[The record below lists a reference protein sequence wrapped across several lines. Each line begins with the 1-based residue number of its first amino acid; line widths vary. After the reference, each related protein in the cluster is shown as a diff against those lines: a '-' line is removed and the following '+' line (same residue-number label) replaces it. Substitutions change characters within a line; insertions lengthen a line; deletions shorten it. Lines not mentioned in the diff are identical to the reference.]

1 VVRKGQFQYFFSKPR
16 LEWSRDGKSVIDIC
30 SRLSK
35 PMPALVASSCVLSVI
50 ASWSVFVPDTRLAY
64 MVGACLHSCK
74 NGSIP
79 PNIVIVA
86 VE

>member
-1 VVRKGQFQYFFSKPR
+1 MARKDQFQYFFSEPSIP
-16 LEWSRDGKSVIDIC
+16 WSRGGKSVIDIY

-35 PMPALVASSCVLSVI
+35 PLPALVASSCVLSVI
-50 ASWSVFVPDTRLAY
+50 ANWSDFVPDTRLAY
-64 MVGACLHSCK
+64 MVGNALHSCK

-79 PNIVIVA
+79 PNIAIVA